1 MTPRSPTL
9 SPAAAPALAHTP
21 EKAGGG
27 IMGGI
32 AMIWA
37 EFKTDTVATILF
49 ALALVVGFIHGW
61 LKLKYAATWIT
72 FAFDIPIIGSL
83 VMILATLPPGTRW
96 FPKCGVSTAVQL
108 LVAVCALWAILPF
121 PVPWLASLAS
131 FRAWCFSPFLF
142 LLGYHLMKTVRKIE
156 LVVWGVMLL
165 GAGTA
170 VYGVFFQTEAEI
182 REMMKASAE
191 MQLRLVGNFYATST
205 GAEFRR
211 FSTFVSAAVFGVTMA
226 ACTQFAAARLMLPGC
241 GWIQRLVLTGIAGI
255 CAYAVVL
262 SGSRTSLI
270 LLVASLFLTGIVRR
284 GKLQWVVLPVLAG
297 GAIYMG
303 FSATHGGA
311 SERFGSILDLDTLSG
326 RVYIVLSPAIDSIV
340 KAPLGNGVG
349 ASGYGVPGVLSGML
363 QQIMNER
370 GSTGVLESADGDLGR
385 LIVDLGIVG
394 IIVYAFLV
402 FHGVRDSIRWMWTL
416 RDSRLGVVGVPAGA
430 WFFMSL
436 VQIPTGSPYLGI
448 PFGPLTWVLF
458 GALRRMMDEYQ
469 RLEKIYGEDVDSLP
483 QFASFVTSPRIA
495 SLYGRKPLDSA
506 APRPAAMTADRD
518 RPARRLP
525 GTMPNRVRGMMA
537 KRDAGRPAEP
547 ERKKKRFLFPD
558 NNK

>member
-1 MTPRSPTL
+1 MMPRSPTL
-9 SPAAAPALAHTP
+9 SPAAPALAHTP
-21 EKAGGG
+21 EKTEGG
-27 IMGGI
+27 ILAGI
-32 AMIWA
+32 ALIWG
-37 EFKTDTVATILF
+37 EFKTDTIATILF
-49 ALALVVGFIHGW
+49 AIALVIGFIHGW
-61 LKLKYAATWIT
+61 LKLKYSATWIT

-83 VMILATLPPGTRW
+83 AMILATLPRGTPW
-96 FPKCGVSTAVQL
+96 FPKCGVSTAIKLMVG
-108 LVAVCALWAILPF
+108 VCALWAILPF

-165 GAGTA
+165 GVGTA
-170 VYGVFFQTEAEI
+170 IYGVFFQTEAEI
-182 REMMKASAE
+182 RAMMLVSAE

-226 ACTQFAAARLMLPGC
+226 ACTQFAASRLMLPGC
-241 GWIQRLVLTGIAGI
+241 GWIQRIILTGIAGM

-270 LLVASLFLTGIVRR
+270 LLVASLILTAIVRR
-284 GKLQWVVLPVLAG
+284 GKLQWVVLPLLAG
-297 GAIYMG
+297 GAIYLG
-303 FSATHGGA
+303 FSSTHGGA
-311 SERFGSILDLDTLSG
+311 SERFGSILDLDTLYG
-326 RVYIVLSPAIDSIV
+326 RVWIVLSPAVDSIV

-370 GSTGVLESADGDLGR
+370 GSTGALESADGDLGR

-394 IIVYAFLV
+394 IIVYSFMV

-458 GALRRMMDEYQ
+458 GALRRMVDEYE
-469 RLEKIYGEDVDSLP
+469 RLEKVYGEDVDSLP
-483 QFASFVTSPRIA
+483 QFASFVTPPRIA
-495 SLYGRKPLDSA
+495 SMYGRQPLESM
-506 APRPAAMTADRD
+506 PTRPAAMQANRERD
-518 RPARRLP
+518 ARRLP
-525 GTMPNRVRGMMA
+525 GTLPNRVRGMM
-537 KRDAGRPAEP
+537 DDLDGGPTGDP
-547 ERKKKRFLFPD
+547 ERKKKRFLFPG